1 VVYFSSNKITFAMLI
16 ITLGCQAKWLKDDA
30 PTKKYFDK
38 RQWQD
43 FRNKQLIFNKISTSL
58 MKSFKVLL

>member
-1 VVYFSSNKITFAMLI
+1 MPI
-16 ITLGCQAKWLKDDA
+16 ITLGCQAKRLKDDA

-58 MKSFKVLL
+58 MESLKVLL